1 MPYME
6 LLPYSYGGVSH
17 IYRNPLL
24 QLVNG
29 VSIQSS
35 LKSFIELW
43 LRRILT
49 WPRPKYQGPQISIVF
64 AADPHA
70 YGVYIK
76 DTGYGLGTTSVSDVP
91 DDS

>member
-6 LLPYSYGGVSH
+6 LLPYIYGGVSH

-35 LKSFIELW
+35 SKSFIELR

-49 WPRPKYQGPQISIVF
+49 WPRPKYQRPQISIV

-70 YGVYIK
+70 
-76 DTGYGLGTTSVSDVP
+76 
-91 DDS
+91 

>member
-6 LLPYSYGGVSH
+6 LLPYIYRGVSH

-29 VSIQSS
+29 VSIPSS
-35 LKSFIELW
+35 SKSFIELR

-49 WPRPKYQGPQISIVF
+49 WPRPKYQ
-64 AADPHA
+64 AANQHRGSRSPRI
-70 YGVYIK
+70 GVYIK
-76 DTGYGLGTTSVSDVP
+76 DTGIRLGNNLSI
-91 DDS
+91 